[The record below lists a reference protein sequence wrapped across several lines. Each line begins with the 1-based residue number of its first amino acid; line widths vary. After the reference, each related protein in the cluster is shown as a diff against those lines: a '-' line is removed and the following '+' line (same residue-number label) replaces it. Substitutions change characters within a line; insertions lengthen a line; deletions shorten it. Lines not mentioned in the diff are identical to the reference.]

1 MADAHRTEH
10 TAKRKNEHIHICLD
24 EQVNGEQITNGFE
37 RYRFLHEALPEI
49 DFNEISTSATV
60 FGKQQAT
67 PLLISSMTGGTE
79 LAHAINLRLVSA
91 AEKRGWAIGLGSIR
105 AAIENERLS
114 YSYQLREHA
123 PNVWMIANIGAVQFN
138 YGYSVEQCRKA
149 VQIMGANALVLHLN
163 SMQEVFQPE
172 GDTNFRDLLPK
183 IADLCETLEVPVG
196 VKEVGWGINGALAKK
211 LVECGVQ
218 FIDVAGAGGTSWS
231 QVEKFRQS
239 DELRKQ
245 AAQTFAG
252 WGIPTAQCVVDVRA
266 HSANSFLIASGGM
279 NNGLEAAKAI
289 ALGADLVGYGRA
301 LLSAA
306 IDSVEL
312 VERQLERVEFELRA
326 AMFGIGVSDL
336 HQLRYTTKLLS
347 SYI

>member
-1 MADAHRTEH
+1 MSNAQDAQH
-10 TAKRKNEHIHICLD
+10 TAKRKNEHIHICLE

-37 RYRFLHEALPEI
+37 HYRFIHEALPEI
-49 DFNEISTSATV
+49 DFGEISLNIDW

-79 LAHAINLRLVSA
+79 WAHAINLRLATA

-105 AAIENERLS
+105 AAIENEQLA
-114 YSYQLREHA
+114 YSYQLREQA
-123 PNVWMIANIGAVQFN
+123 PNAWMIANIGAVQFN
-138 YGYSVEQCRKA
+138 YGYSVEQCRRA
-149 VQIMGANALVLHLN
+149 VQLMGADALVLHLN

-183 IADLCETLEVPVG
+183 IAYLCEHLNVPVG
-196 VKEVGWGINGALAKK
+196 VKEVGWGISGPLAKR
-211 LVECGVQ
+211 LLDCGVQ

-239 DELRKQ
+239 DELRKR

-252 WGIPTAQCVVDVRA
+252 WGIPTAKCVVDVRK
-266 HSANSFLIASGGM
+266 HSGNAKLIASGGM

-289 ALGADLVGYGRA
+289 ALGADLVGFGRS
-301 LLSAA
+301 LLSVAT
-306 IDSVEL
+306 DSTEL
-312 VERQLERVEFELRA
+312 VEFALEQVEFELRA
-326 AMFGIGVSDL
+326 AMFGIGASDL
-336 HQLRYTTKLLS
+336 LQLRYSPQLVSLL
-347 SYI
+347 